1 MLVRHVKFHK
11 IEMSQLQ
18 VLLTFCEEDLR
29 VNISYIFFIFTGCNS
44 ASATCEVSQD
54 RDVSTPS
61 IVNSVRKIL
70 GLIFPIYFLYL
81 QAVTVLVRHVK
92 FHKIEMS
99 QLQVLLTFCEED
111 LHDYNRQSTAF
122 TLLKVLII

>member
-1 MLVRHVKFHK
+1 M
-11 IEMSQLQ
+11 
-18 VLLTFCEEDLR
+18 
-29 VNISYIFFIFTGCNS
+29 
-44 ASATCEVSQD
+44 
-54 RDVSTPS
+54 
-61 IVNSVRKIL
+61 RKIL
-70 GLIFPIYFLYL
+70 GLIFPIYLLYL

>member
-29 VNISYIFFIFTGCNS
+29 VNIYIYFLYLQAVTLLV
-44 ASATCEVSQD
+44 VSQD

-61 IVNSVRKIL
+61 IVN
-70 GLIFPIYFLYL
+70 
-81 QAVTVLVRHVK
+81 
-92 FHKIEMS
+92 
-99 QLQVLLTFCEED
+99 LL
-111 LHDYNRQSTAF
+111 
-122 TLLKVLII
+122 

>member
-1 MLVRHVKFHK
+1 
-11 IEMSQLQ
+11 MS
-18 VLLTFCEEDLR
+18 
-29 VNISYIFFIFTGCNS
+29 
-44 ASATCEVSQD
+44 
-54 RDVSTPS
+54 
-61 IVNSVRKIL
+61 KIL
-70 GLIFPIYFLYL
+70 GLIFPVYFLYL

-122 TLLKVLII
+122 TLLKVHIIYRCVWEGNKAIF